1 MLSTQIQPAG
11 LAEILRDT
19 RLFLPEVTLTLGI
32 LVVLLVDATGA
43 LWRKAA
49 TRLVALLSLA
59 IAMSF
64 AVGLASAHPGPLFS
78 GALALDP
85 VAVFFKLTIVGAA
98 LLVLLAFRFDNSKEL
113 SGLGQ
118 GEFYALVLSLT
129 LGCSLLAAAADTVT
143 LYLTLEMVSITS
155 YVLVAYMKGDRMSN
169 EASLKYLVFG
179 AVSAGT
185 MLYGLVM
192 LYGLTGETSL
202 AGIHTALAGGL
213 GTENRLAVYAAALLV
228 MVGLGF
234 KVAAVPFHF
243 WCPDAYQ
250 GAPTPVTALLS
261 VVPKAAGL
269 AVMVRFFYT
278 GLSLAGTDAWDL
290 QGVIDWPLALM
301 VVSAVTMTV
310 GNVAALTQTNMKRM
324 LAYSSIA
331 HAGYAL
337 MGVVALSR
345 NGLKGVMVYVV
356 SYVLMNLGAFLVVN
370 LVHAT
375 DGTFDI
381 RDYPG
386 LWRRSPFLALTMAV
400 FLLSLVGI
408 PPLVGFMGKLYV
420 FAAVIE
426 KGPSYGWFAVVG
438 ALNAAIA
445 AYYYFRILRTMIIDP
460 GNEDRGPISLALA
473 DRLTL
478 GGLAL
483 ANIVLPVLLWTA
495 VEAWTSSSLVLWAGR

>member
-1 MLSTQIQPAG
+1 MTTGTSIDLGAG
-11 LAEILRDT
+11 SDKLILADLANAGSISFVE
-19 RLFLPEVTLTLGI
+19 TL
-32 LVVLLVDATGA
+32 
-43 LWRKAA
+43 
-49 TRLVALLSLA
+49 
-59 IAMSF
+59 
-64 AVGLASAHPGPLFS
+64 VGGS
-78 GALALDP
+78 
-85 VAVFFKLTIVGAA
+85 
-98 LLVLLAFRFDNSKEL
+98 
-113 SGLGQ
+113 
-118 GEFYALVLSLT
+118 
-129 LGCSLLAAAADTVT
+129 AADTIT
-143 LYLTLEMVSITS
+143 LYLSLEMVSITS
-155 YVLVAYMKGDRMSN
+155 YILVAYMKGDRMSN

-192 LYGLTGETSL
+192 FYGLTGETSL
-202 AGIHTALAGGL
+202 TGIHTVLAGGL

-261 VVPKAAGL
+261 VVPKVAGL
-269 AVMVRFFYT
+269 AVIVRFFFT
-278 GLSLAGTDAWDL
+278 GLSLAGTDSWDL
-290 QGVIDWPLALM
+290 QGIVDWPLALM

-345 NGLKGVMVYVV
+345 NGLKGVLVYVV
-356 SYVLMNLGAFLVVN
+356 SYVIMNLGAFLVVN
-370 LVHAT
+370 LVHAS
-375 DGTFDI
+375 DGTFDV

-386 LWRRSPFLALTMAV
+386 LSRRSPYLAFTMAV

-420 FAAVIE
+420 FGAVIE
-426 KGPSYGWFAVVG
+426 RGPSYAWFAVVG
-438 ALNAAIA
+438 ALNAAVA
-445 AYYYFRILRTMIIDP
+445 AYYYFRVLRTMVIDP
-460 GNEDRGPISLALA
+460 GNEDRGPITLALA
-473 DRLTL
+473 DRLNL
-478 GGLAL
+478 GALAL
-483 ANIVLPVLLWTA
+483 ANFVLPVLLWTA
-495 VEAWTSSSLVLWAGR
+495 VEVWTSGALVLWAGR